1 MSRLAQR
8 IYLFTLAGIVIIT
21 AIFLFYKGY
30 SYYSTSLEERFY
42 HPDHNNFKP
51 SGLYGHGLGIVGTFL
66 IAIGVFL
73 YIARKRYKF
82 LSRFGRLKYWLEF
95 HIFLCSL
102 GPVMILFHTAFKFG
116 GIVSVSFW
124 SMVAVVVSG
133 IVGRFIYIQ
142 IPRTIEGQE
151 LNLDEV
157 RKMKRNV
164 DEILRNSYK
173 LDETSYASILD
184 ATIIQFQI
192 SEGHLLNKIINKY
205 WEDKKKIKKI
215 KKILRQNKLPSTDV
229 RQILKLIKNELSLN
243 NRIERLQ
250 SMQQLFKYWHVAHL
264 PFAIIMLVILII
276 HVGITLVFGYT
287 WIF

>member
-1 MSRLAQR
+1 M
-8 IYLFTLAGIVIIT
+8 
-21 AIFLFYKGY
+21 
-30 SYYSTSLEERFY
+30 
-42 HPDHNNFKP
+42 
-51 SGLYGHGLGIVGTFL
+51 
-66 IAIGVFL
+66 
-73 YIARKRYKF
+73 
-82 LSRFGRLKYWLEF
+82 
-95 HIFLCSL
+95 
-102 GPVMILFHTAFKFG
+102 
-116 GIVSVSFW
+116 
-124 SMVAVVVSG
+124 
-133 IVGRFIYIQ
+133 
-142 IPRTIEGQE
+142 
-151 LNLDEV
+151 NLDEV

-192 SEGHLLNKIINKY
+192 SEGHLLSKIINKY

-215 KKILRQNKLPSTDV
+215 KKILRQNKLPSADV

-287 WIF
+287 

>member
-51 SGLYGHGLGIVGTFL
+51 SGLYGHGLGIEGTFL

-215 KKILRQNKLPSTDV
+215 KKILRQNKLPSADV

>member
-215 KKILRQNKLPSTDV
+215 KKILRQNKLPSADV